1 MIETLILSLVQGI
14 TEFLPISSSSH
25 LILFS
30 KFIDFRNQGL
40 SIDVSLHIGSFIAV
54 LTYFYKDIFNFIENR
69 DLFLKIII
77 SSIPVILVGY
87 ILVQTNFIDE
97 LRNIKIIA
105 WMTVIFG
112 ILLYISDKFKLEKEI
127 KTSFNLKVALIIGCF
142 QAISLIPG
150 VSRSGITITAARLLN
165 FKRFDSAKIS
175 FLLSIPTLAAVS
187 IYGLNNVIKTE
198 NLNFSIINLSSIF
211 LSFLFSFFTIKFFLK
226 YIQKFNLNLI
236 VAYRIILGL
245 ILLYIAYL

>member
-1 MIETLILSLVQGI
+1 MIEILILSLVQGI
-14 TEFLPISSSSH
+14 TEFLPVSSSSH

-30 KFIDFRNQGL
+30 KFVDFKNQGL

>member
-1 MIETLILSLVQGI
+1 MIEILILSFVQGI
-14 TEFLPISSSSH
+14 TEFLPVSSSSH

-30 KFIDFRNQGL
+30 KFVDFRNQGL

-54 LTYFYKDIFNFIENR
+54 LTFFYKDIFNFIENR
-69 DLFLKIII
+69 ELFIKIII
-77 SSIPVILVGY
+77 SSIPVILIGY